1 MNLLN
6 FEMPKGIVV
15 DKKTLT
21 KTYARMDIRPLE
33 RGWGHTLGN
42 ALRRVILSSLEG
54 AAITTVKIDGVTHE
68 FSTVQGVYED
78 VTHIIL
84 NLKKVLFKVTTKKP
98 FKCTLDASGKGD
110 VTAKKI
116 KVPAGVE
123 ILNPDWYICNLDSN
137 GKIKIEM
144 TVEVGRGYRPAE
156 KNKNDDQP
164 VGVIPIDS
172 LFSPIEKVKYS
183 VESARVGNQTDF
195 DGLVLEVWT
204 DGRVEPV
211 QATVQAADLLNEHV
225 TIFAKAADPQY
236 LKEAEPEEEGEEPVE
251 ETYEDEDVDDDKL
264 APSEVS
270 TRTAEALKKSGITS
284 FTQLAEKT
292 EEEVKRIKGIGES
305 SFDELKAALKIR
317 GLSFTSE
324 DEVIAQVVKKG
335 SKK

>member
-15 DKKTLT
+15 DKKTET
-21 KTYARMDIRPLE
+21 PTYARMDIRPLE

-68 FSTVQGVYED
+68 FSTVSGVYED

-84 NLKKVLFKVTTKKP
+84 NLKKVLFKVTSKKH
-98 FKCTLDASGKGD
+98 FTCTLDVSGKGD

-137 GKIKIEM
+137 GKLKIEM

-156 KNKNDDQP
+156 KNKNSEQP

-172 LFSPIEKVKYS
+172 LFSPVEKVNYS
-183 VESARVGNQTDF
+183 VEPARVGNQTDF

-204 DGRVEPV
+204 DGRVAPV
-211 QATVQAADLLNEHV
+211 QATVQAADLLNEHIS
-225 TIFAKAADPQY
+225 IFAKAADPGY
-236 LKEAEPEEEGEEPVE
+236 LKEPEEEEPEAETFNADEESE
-251 ETYEDEDVDDDKL
+251 DKDEDAV
-264 APSEVS
+264 AGSEIPV
-270 TRTAEALKKSGITS
+270 RTADVLKQNGITS
-284 FTQLAEKT
+284 FSQLASMM
-292 EEEVKRIKGIGES
+292 EEDVKKIKGIGEKA
-305 SFDELKAALKIR
+305 FEDLKNALKNR
-317 GLSFTSE
+317 GLSFVSE
-324 DEVIAQVVKKG
+324 DDVVAKVVKKG

>member
-15 DKKTLT
+15 DKKTET
-21 KTYARMDIRPLE
+21 PTYARLDIRPLE

-68 FSTVQGVYED
+68 FSTVSGVFED

-98 FKCTLDASGKGD
+98 FVCTLDVSGKGD

-116 KVPAGVE
+116 KVPSGVE

-137 GKIKIEM
+137 GKLKIEM

-156 KNKNDDQP
+156 KNKNSEQP

-183 VESARVGNQTDF
+183 VESARVGNQTDY

-204 DGRVEPV
+204 DGRISPV
-211 QATVQAADLLNEHV
+211 QATVQAADLLNEHIA
-225 TIFAKAADPQY
+225 IFANAADPGY
-236 LKEAEPEEEGEEPVE
+236 LKEPETDEPEEVPAEQEPEE
-251 ETYEDEDVDDDKL
+251 VDADQI
-264 APSEVS
+264 AGSEVS
-270 TRTAEALKKSGITS
+270 IRTVEVLKQNGITLFS
-284 FTQLAEKT
+284 QLSAKM
-292 EEEVKRIKGIGES
+292 EEDVKKIKGIGEKA
-305 SFDELKAALKIR
+305 FDELKGALKIR
-317 GLSFTSE
+317 GMSFTSE
-324 DEVIAQVVKKG
+324 EDVVAQVIKKG